1 VEDDPLQ
8 SSICLRRTI
17 GKIAATVLDPLGAV
31 FHDSCRGGP
40 PAIGGDGK
48 LHHLCHLGEAMQ
60 GPRFFLYPND
70 EHFHFH
76 ITHVHISI
84 KYSNMQSIG
93 FL

>member
-60 GPRFFLYPND
+60 GPRFFCIQTMNI
-70 EHFHFH
+70 FTF
-76 ITHVHISI
+76 T
-84 KYSNMQSIG
+84 
-93 FL
+93 